1 MKKVTCWIL
10 VLSILTLMV
19 PAIAMAESV
28 TLDWFMDYGALPSKW
43 NMDEP
48 VFAGITEATGVQCN
62 LNMPAEDASTKLN
75 LLMINRNLP
84 DIITTS
90 DGDLRAAMIEAGL
103 VWDLEELLKTY
114 VPDSH
119 LFQNFPEDLMKSIV
133 ERDGGWY
140 CYPSHMNSEDYET
153 IWGYCDEDTE
163 EFYRATK
170 YDNRNGIFLRK
181 DYLEQVGIDV
191 NSIKTEQDLMDVLA
205 AFDQAGLTNGSG
217 ASVYTLMVNGDQTVW
232 LTLDGI
238 IRNTFGAVP
247 LTDDGQYQSIF
258 YTDEYRDGAS
268 FLNHCAQKGYLTETQ
283 LIMDEETLVSL
294 ANSGRVA
301 CYLGPFTTLGSGAD
315 LNDVWV
321 SPGAITPDSGATPVL
336 AYNAGMYTG
345 WLNTMVS
352 KNTKNP
358 EACARFIDYMTSRE
372 GMLLHMYGVEGTDY
386 TWDGPCL
393 VRTEEGMGKIED
405 GVTGIWGFYAFQ
417 DAYFPRS
424 VEHKSLE
431 SMPPTMAYSL
441 TENVEV
447 YDASVFDI
455 PAGYVSSDDD
465 MSYIDIETKNYLEAT
480 LPKILLAADDDAFN
494 AQYDAFL
501 EELTRLG
508 RGELDAFLNIKVQEN
523 AQNRGIELKP
533 IN

>member
-1 MKKVTCWIL
+1 MKKVTSWLL
-10 VLSILTLMV
+10 VLTMLIGLMPIV
-19 PAIAMAESV
+19 AMAEPV
-28 TLDWFMDYGALPSKW
+28 TLDWFIDYCALPSKW

-62 LNMPAEDASTKLN
+62 LNIPAEDASTKLN

-103 VWDLEELLKTY
+103 VWDLDELLKTY

-119 LFQNFPEDLMKSIV
+119 LFKNFPADLKENIV

-181 DYLEQVGIDV
+181 AYLEQLNIDV
-191 NSIKTEQDLMDVLA
+191 NAIKTEQDLLDVLQLI
-205 AFDQAGLTNGSG
+205 DQSGLTNESG
-217 ASVYTLMVNGDQTVW
+217 ASVYTMMLNGENTVW
-232 LTLDGI
+232 LTMDGI
-238 IRNTFGAVP
+238 IRNTFGAMP

-268 FLNHCAQKGYLTETQ
+268 FLNHCAQKGFLTETH

-301 CYLGPFTTLGSGAD
+301 CYIGPFTTLNSGAD
-315 LNDVWV
+315 LNEVWV
-321 SPGAITPDSGATPVL
+321 SPGAITPDSGAKPVM

-352 KNTKNP
+352 KDAEDP
-358 EACARFIDYMTSRE
+358 AACARFIDYMSSRE
-372 GMLLHMYGVEGTDY
+372 GMLLHMYGVEGVDY

-393 VRTEEGMGKIED
+393 VRTEEGSGKIED

-424 VEHKSLE
+424 VEHKSLDN
-431 SMPPTMAYSL
+431 MPPTMAYSL
-441 TENVEV
+441 TDNVEI

-455 PAGYVSSDDD
+455 PAGYVSGNDD
-465 MSYIDIETKNYLEAT
+465 MSFIEIETNNYLEAT
-480 LPKILLAADDDAFN
+480 LPKILLAADDDTFN
-494 AQYDAFL
+494 AQYDAML
-501 EELTRLG
+501 EELTNLG
-508 RGELDAFLNIKVQEN
+508 RREYDAFLNVKVQEA
-523 AQNRGIELKP
+523 AQRLGVELKP